1 MAAYFQ
7 RLGIREGDVIGITSE
22 NCLEYPL
29 IVYGAYYLGAAIT
42 TCNLTYNEDE
52 MRHAMNLSKP
62 KIVFASPFAIFN
74 LESVV
79 KQCPS
84 IKELIQLGEVQLLD
98 GVTMFNDIIA
108 DPTLQISPEFVPAPV
123 NMVENVAMIML
134 SSGTTGLPKG
144 VQITQNNVLASVS
157 NSMWVYRS
165 TRNHQE
171 TNSLFLL
178 QGIQTG
184 IKSRL

>member
-7 RLGIREGDVIGITSE
+7 RLGVREGDVIGITSE

-29 IVYGAYYLGAAIT
+29 IVYGAYFLGAAIT

-52 MRHAMNLSKP
+52 MLHAMKLSKP

-79 KQCPS
+79 KQCPF
-84 IKELIQLGEVQLLD
+84 IQQLIQLGEVQLLD
-98 GVTMFNDIIA
+98 GVSMYNDIIA
-108 DPTLQISPEFVPAPV
+108 DPTLKMSADFIPAPV
-123 NMVENVAMIML
+123 NMIDNVAMIML

-144 VQITQNNVLASVS
+144 VQITQYNVLASIS
-157 NSMWVYRS
+157 NSM
-165 TRNHQE
+165 
-171 TNSLFLL
+171 
-178 QGIQTG
+178 
-184 IKSRL
+184 